1 MAMTPAGSVSSKD
14 QKRLCARL
22 ARIEGQ
28 LRGVRRMIEEADD
41 CEAVVQQLA
50 ACRGA
55 LNKAFAELLACAIQ
69 HQIDGHLQEGDDEV
83 QSGVEDI
90 VRLITRYG

>member
-1 MAMTPAGSVSSKD
+1 MVMTPAGSVSIEDK
-14 QKRLCARL
+14 KRLCDRL

-28 LRGVRRMIEEADD
+28 LRGVRRMIDEESD

-69 HQIDGHLQEGDDEV
+69 HQIGSHLEAPEEAP
-83 QSGVEDI
+83 SELEDI

>member
-1 MAMTPAGSVSSKD
+1 VVTTAAGSVSAEDK
-14 QKRLCARL
+14 KRLTDRL

-28 LRGVRRMIEEADD
+28 LRGVRRMIDEESD

-69 HQIDGHLQEGDDEV
+69 HQISDHLEGQADAQTEF
-83 QSGVEDI
+83 EDI
-90 VRLITRYG
+90 VKLITRYG